1 MEFLPDAHPLFRI
14 HGSPPYRTAVIH
26 GGPGAA
32 GECSPLA
39 AALSAG
45 RGVLEPM
52 QTAKSAEGQ
61 IRELSGLLGKKA
73 DPPVT
78 LVGFSWGAWLSLLV
92 AAERPALVGRL
103 ILVSSGPF
111 EEKYAGRIHAA
122 RLARLAPPERSEM
135 ESIAAILSDP
145 DAAGSETAFARLA
158 VLASKADAA
167 DPMPGHAVQADD
179 VRLDPEI
186 FKSVWK
192 DAAEWRRNGRLL
204 ESAARIACPVIAIHG
219 DADPH
224 PFEGVREPLSRV
236 VKDFHFILLERCG
249 HRPWIERHAREA
261 FYRCLE
267 RELESGLEQDGSD
280 LRL

>member
-1 MEFLPDAHPLFRI
+1 MEFLPDMPLRYRI
-14 HGSPPYRTAVIH
+14 HGSPPYRAAVIH

-32 GECSPLA
+32 GECSSLA

-52 QTAKSAEGQ
+52 QTAASADGQ
-61 IRELSGLLGKKA
+61 IRELSGLLEKKA

-78 LVGFSWGAWLSLLV
+78 LIGFSWGAWLSLLV

-103 ILVSSGPF
+103 ILVSAGPF

-135 ESIAAILSDP
+135 ESIAAILSGP
-145 DAAGSETAFARLA
+145 EATGSEAAFARLA
-158 VLASKADAA
+158 ALASKADAMDPVAGPA
-167 DPMPGHAVQADD
+167 DPTDK
-179 VRLDPEI
+179 VRRDPEI

-192 DAAEWRRNGRLL
+192 DAAEWRRTGRLL
-204 ESAARIACPVIAIHG
+204 ESAARVSCPVIAIHG

-249 HRPWIERHAREA
+249 HRPWTERHAREA
-261 FYRCLE
+261 FFRCLE
-267 RELESGLEQDGSD
+267 RELESGF
-280 LRL
+280 